1 MPSSPIQSAKLWL
14 KRLKLRDLLII
25 IYLAAL
31 FFTNVY
37 RAATQSITH
46 DEALTYLWFAQYPW
60 KYLFSVFDA
69 NHHVLNTILVK
80 ISISLFG
87 LSELT
92 MRLPSLLGGVLY
104 LTSVYR
110 LCNLVFKRS
119 FYLLLA
125 IGLLTLNPFILDFLV
140 AARGYG
146 LALGFLIWSIYHIVE
161 FLSGSATSG
170 SKWHILKASLGLA
183 LSVSANLAFVYVC
196 AAVALMF
203 GLLFLLQPSPKQ
215 NLARRLVVLILG
227 FVFPGAV
234 TATLINIGPVSH
246 ATSDNFYAGSATL
259 SQSVKSILYYSLC
272 HGFSD
277 RVGLL
282 CEPYNQHQTAGVVF
296 TLIIAALIAAI
307 TVFTIVVRRLRSSAS
322 LSHLIFLNGSFL
334 TCLAVI
340 VAAHLTFGVLYPRDR
355 TGLFLL
361 PLFAIC
367 FCLTA
372 EYLHDFRKKS
382 ALLLAP
388 VHLVLL
394 LALVQHAIQF
404 NLEYFAIWRYDTAD
418 KQMFLVLL
426 QQKPERAP
434 IRVGVNGLFLPSI
447 DFYRAMYQTDGLE
460 TSDDIGPTSSADY
473 YMLYENDADRLKN
486 AGKILKLEYQ
496 NDTSNSRSYR
506 VIR

>member
-1 MPSSPIQSAKLWL
+1 VRSYGSRSSS
-14 KRLKLRDLLII
+14 
-25 IYLAAL
+25 
-31 FFTNVY
+31 F
-37 RAATQSITH
+37 ATFSQSITH

-60 KYLFSVFDA
+60 KYLFSVYDA

-92 MRLPSLLGGVLY
+92 IRLPSLLGGALY

-110 LCNLVFKRS
+110 LCNLIFKRS

-146 LALGFLIWSIYHIVE
+146 LALGFLIWSIYQIVE
-161 FLSGSATSG
+161 FLSGSLTSG

-203 GLLFLLQPSPKQ
+203 GLLFLLRPSPRQ
-215 NLARRLVVLILG
+215 NFARRLVVLILG
-227 FVFPGAV
+227 FVFPGAII
-234 TATLINIGPVSH
+234 ATLINIGPVSH
-246 ATSDNFYAGSATL
+246 ATSDNFYAGSATP

-277 RVGLL
+277 RTGLM
-282 CEPYNQHQTAGVVF
+282 CQPYLHHQILGVMFALIVF
-296 TLIIAALIAAI
+296 VLIAA
-307 TVFTIVVRRLRSSAS
+307 V
-322 LSHLIFLNGSFL
+322 LIFTMKHVGSAPAVILLNGSFL
-334 TCLAVI
+334 ICLTFI
-340 VAAHLTFGVLYPRDR
+340 VAAHLSSGILYPRDR

-367 FCLTA
+367 FCITA
-372 EYLHDFRKKS
+372 EYLHDFWKKS
-382 ALLLAP
+382 PLLLAP

-404 NLEYFAIWRYDTAD
+404 NLEYFAIWRYDTGD

-426 QQKPERAP
+426 QQNPERAP

-447 DFYRAMYQTDGLE
+447 DFYRAMYQTDWLE

-473 YMLYENDADRLKN
+473 YMLYENDADRLKK